1 MALDFPTITTFLI
14 YFSAIIT
21 VGIFA
26 SRVTKN
32 LSDFVLGGRSLSGA
46 IAAMG
51 VGASD
56 MSGWLLL
63 GLPGAIYALGI
74 REIWLPIGLSIG
86 AYFNWQFIAKRLRIY
101 TEVAKDSL
109 TIPAYF
115 DNRFHDDSK
124 LLRIVTATAV
134 LVFFTF
140 YAASGFVSGAVLFQT
155 TFHLDYHLSLWVGA
169 IIIIGYTSIGGFLAV
184 NWTDFFQGSLM
195 FVALMVVPISAFY
208 HLDGWQQMFDTIK
221 QIDIHDV
228 DAFTGVSIVS
238 IISLLSWGL
247 GYFGQ
252 PHILVRFMATRNPN
266 EIPKAR
272 FICMTWMVLSLY
284 GAVFTGF
291 IGIAYYANAPLA
303 NPETVFLEFTR
314 QLFNPWIAGILLAA
328 VLSAIMSTIAAQLL
342 ASASALSEDFYSTFV
357 RKNASNKELVIVSR
371 LTVLIVAL
379 LAVSLAQNPKN
390 SVLQL
395 VGYAWA
401 GLGAAFGPV
410 ILLSLFWKRMTRNA
424 AIAGVISGGIMVIL
438 WQQLRGIAK
447 GATSELGDMLL
458 SLYQLTSGNAHATL
472 THIGHSFMAH
482 KEIFELYPLVPGF
495 ILSILAIVIT
505 TFLTEKPSEAIYQ
518 EFATFQD
525 ILNRS

>member
-1 MALDFPTITTFLI
+1 MLDLPTIITFLV
-14 YFSAIIT
+14 YFSAIIA
-21 VGIFA
+21 VGIA
-26 SRVTKN
+26 ANRVTKN

-63 GLPGAIYALGI
+63 GLPGAIYASGI
-74 REIWLPIGLSIG
+74 RGIWLPIGLSIG
-86 AYFNWQFIAKRLRIY
+86 AYFNWQFIAKRLRVY

-155 TFHLDYHLSLWVGA
+155 SFNLDYHLSLWIGA
-169 IIIIGYTSIGGFLAV
+169 IVIIGYTSIGGFLAV

-195 FVALMVVPISAFY
+195 FLALMVVPISAFY
-208 HLDGWQQMFDTIK
+208 HLDGWQHLFETVK
-221 QIDIHDV
+221 HIDIHYV
-228 DAFTGVSIVS
+228 DAFSGVSIIS

-252 PHILVRFMATRNPN
+252 PHILVRFMATRDPS

-272 FICMTWMVLSLY
+272 CICMTWMVFSLY
-284 GAVFTGF
+284 GAIFTGF
-291 IGIAYYANAPLA
+291 IGIAYFAKQPLS

-314 QLFNPWIAGILLAA
+314 QLFNPWIAGILLGA

-342 ASASALSEDFYSTFV
+342 ASASALSEDFYNTFI
-357 RKNASNKELVIVSR
+357 RTNASNKELVIVSR

-379 LAVSLAQNPKN
+379 LAVFLAQNPKS

-424 AIAGVISGGIMVIL
+424 AIAGVITGGIIVII
-438 WQQLRGIAK
+438 WQQLSEIAK
-447 GATSELGDMLL
+447 GKNSELGDLLL
-458 SLYQLTSGNAHATL
+458 SLYDYSSHASHETL
-472 THIGHSFMAH
+472 TAIGHYFMAH
-482 KEIFELYPLVPGF
+482 SEVFKLYPLVPGF
-495 ILSILAIVIT
+495 IASLLAIVIT
-505 TFLTEKPSEAIYQ
+505 TYLTEKPSKAIYQ
-518 EFATFQD
+518 EFLKFEEA
-525 ILNRS
+525 LNS